1 MNLEWTSEPPSQPG
15 PYFWRPDATAQVVL
29 FSLTTLDRRVMALIP
44 ADGDMEVEYVRADSM
59 GGQWVRLV
67 PACEL
72 VGAHAEGVA
81 GTDWES
87 SRAKQV
93 AEGLA

>member
-15 PYFWRPDATAQVVL
+15 PHFWRPDATAQVVL
-29 FSLTTLDRRVMALIP
+29 HSLTRLDGLVMAYTPEWKDEEGYYTHVDEYGGEWVRLIP
-44 ADGDMEVEYVRADSM
+44 AS
-59 GGQWVRLV
+59 
-67 PACEL
+67 EL
-72 VGAHAEGVA
+72 IAAHAEGVA
-81 GTDWES
+81 GIDWES